1 MPQHSHFA
9 SSTSDIADKDN
20 KVVVVAVGVGVGSLV
35 RVLSMDIWCDISEQ
49 VRLRGAMRRIDLLM
63 FSFPFFFVVYNSH
76 LYLYFMLVT
85 RYHNAYL

>member
-20 KVVVVAVGVGVGSLV
+20 KVVVVAVGVGSLV

-49 VRLRGAMRRIDLLM
+49 VRLRGAMGRIDLLM

-76 LYLYFMLVT
+76 LYLCFTFFFLRNIYVLC
-85 RYHNAYL
+85 